1 MDYASNTHQ
10 PDRPTVTGIPFLD
23 WILMFQR
30 MALTAYSPP
39 ARSGSA
45 PARSASAI
53 QSDRNVEII
62 PVGEELLNVGTR
74 VVLGNTT
81 VIRREVVEAPVEQQV
96 KLRQERVVVER
107 RPAGAARSTDDVL
120 TNKVSEMTD
129 TAEVPVVWKSTHVRE
144 EIVLRKEVTEHLE
157 TVRDTVRR
165 DSVEVISP
173 KAGAQPGAQP
183 STAGRDVAPH
193 IIKDPVEIARPVSHE
208 DERAE
213 KAMDEALTTMPV
225 TVAALREEE
234 VKSHAKDLKPV
245 SPPTP
250 LIGAREQRDQ
260 KGQPRDQKAS

>member
-1 MDYASNTHQ
+1 LDYASKTHQ

-23 WILMFQR
+23 WMLMFQR
-30 MALTAYSPP
+30 MALTAYSLP

-62 PVGEELLNVGTR
+62 PVGEEVLNVGTR

-96 KLRQERVVVER
+96 KLRQERVIVER

-173 KAGAQPGAQP
+173 KASAHPGAQP

-260 KGQPRDQKAS
+260 KGQARDQKAS